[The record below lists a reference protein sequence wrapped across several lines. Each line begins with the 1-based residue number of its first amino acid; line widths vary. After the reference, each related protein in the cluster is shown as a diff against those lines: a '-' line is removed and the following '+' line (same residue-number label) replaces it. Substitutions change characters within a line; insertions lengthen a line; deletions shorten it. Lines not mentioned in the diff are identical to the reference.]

1 MKKLL
6 IATILSTAAFSANAE
21 IVKPAPELAP
31 ANAPAAEI
39 TYPPKISF
47 EEAKEIAVNAVKDTA
62 KVVEA
67 ELEQEEGQQF
77 TYEIEVE
84 AGGVV
89 TEVEIDAATG
99 NIMEMGADD

>member
-6 IATILSTAAFSANAE
+6 IATILSTAAFAANAE
-21 IVKPAPELAP
+21 APE
-31 ANAPAAEI
+31 AAAQEAI
-39 TYPPKISF
+39 YPPEIGF
-47 EEAKEIAVNAVKDTA
+47 EQAKAIAVDAVKNSI

-67 ELEQEEGQQF
+67 ELELEEGEGF

-89 TEVEIDAATG
+89 TEVEIDATTG
-99 NIMEMGADD
+99 KVLEMEADD

>member
-6 IATILSTAAFSANAE
+6 IATILSATTITTISANAE
-21 IVKPAPELAP
+21 SIAAAPETTSP
-31 ANAPAAEI
+31 
-39 TYPPKISF
+39 YPPKITF
-47 EEAKEIAVNAVKDTA
+47 EQAKEIAVNAVKDTI
-62 KVVEA
+62 KVKEA
-67 ELEQEEGQQF
+67 ELEMEEGQSF

-89 TEVEIDAATG
+89 TEVEVDANNG